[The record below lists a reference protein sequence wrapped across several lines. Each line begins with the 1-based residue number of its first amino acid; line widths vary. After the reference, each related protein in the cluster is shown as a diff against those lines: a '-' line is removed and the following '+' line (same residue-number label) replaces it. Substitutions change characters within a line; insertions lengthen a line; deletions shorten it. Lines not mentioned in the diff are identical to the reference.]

1 MSISDIRGVPTS
13 TSNGALLDGFERA
26 LRQFQ
31 GYEGDPVATI
41 DDTLRED
48 PSFILG
54 HCLRAALHIL
64 ATEKAAVREVSR
76 SVAAAEAL
84 AGTATGRER
93 GHIAAVR
100 AWLDGD
106 FERAV
111 CHWEGVLLDH
121 PRDALALQAAHLSD
135 FYLGNTPNLRDRIAR
150 VLPAWNEEVPGF
162 GFVLGMY
169 AFGLEECADYRRAEE
184 SGKRA
189 VEINRKDVWAIHAV
203 AHVMEMEGRH
213 KDGIAWMTSRQADWA
228 PDSFFAVHNWWH
240 LALYQLDLGQFDRVL
255 ALYDEAIRGA
265 RSKVVLDMIDA
276 SALLWRLYLLGVD
289 VGPRWGELADAWE
302 PLAGDAYYAFNDTHA
317 MMAFAA
323 VGRDAAARTLL
334 GAMEGRATEAGG
346 TNRRMTR
353 QVGLPVCRG
362 LLAFSR
368 GNYEA
373 TIDALLPIRYV
384 AHRFGG
390 SHAQRDLIAQTLIE
404 AAMRGKRYRLARA
417 LLAERTALK
426 PSSPQSWRNTACAL
440 RALGD
445 GGGAEAAVARADA
458 LTA

>member
-1 MSISDIRGVPTS
+1 
-13 TSNGALLDGFERA
+13 
-26 LRQFQ
+26 
-31 GYEGDPVATI
+31 
-41 DDTLRED
+41 
-48 PSFILG
+48 
-54 HCLRAALHIL
+54 
-64 ATEKAAVREVSR
+64 
-76 SVAAAEAL
+76 
-84 AGTATGRER
+84 
-93 GHIAAVR
+93 
-100 AWLDGD
+100 
-106 FERAV
+106 
-111 CHWEGVLLDH
+111 
-121 PRDALALQAAHLSD
+121 
-135 FYLGNTPNLRDRIAR
+135 
-150 VLPAWNEEVPGF
+150 
-162 GFVLGMY
+162 
-169 AFGLEECADYRRAEE
+169 
-184 SGKRA
+184 
-189 VEINRKDVWAIHAV
+189 
-203 AHVMEMEGRH
+203 
-213 KDGIAWMTSRQADWA
+213 
-228 PDSFFAVHNWWH
+228 
-240 LALYQLDLGQFDRVL
+240 
-255 ALYDEAIRGA
+255 
-265 RSKVVLDMIDA
+265 
-276 SALLWRLYLLGVD
+276 
-289 VGPRWGELADAWE
+289 
-302 PLAGDAYYAFNDTHA
+302 

-323 VGRDAAARTLL
+323 DGRDAAARTLL